1 MTHKFIFKEKKKE
14 LDIHKEEKS
23 KCRINNL
30 EDAGKVYKSWRTC
43 KYCGDSHKWGHR
55 FCPWHGKVCTKCGRL
70 NHRANMCR
78 IGYGIQVYFMHGI
91 EYTMIL
97 QDQNS
102 WEKFSMT
109 KQYEMTS
116 AEVLRCIGKFSKY
129 KGTDEI
135 PVIFRCKENSTKDY
149 GRQLMMEMSQMTN
162 AYVFE
167 TGPAHMDPSLL
178 KKIQQTYHKEKGSN
192 EEMKERKEKVAWN
205 TFGRP
210 IYYDDGTKEY
220 DDGTV
225 VGHDGKVKATRE
237 DKEKKVQRYLEFAK
251 EILPEENIQCIWDL
265 RSGKVWLHMLNE
277 MFGKHYKFSKK
288 LYIRITTTV

>member
-1 MTHKFIFKEKKKE
+1 
-14 LDIHKEEKS
+14 
-23 KCRINNL
+23 
-30 EDAGKVYKSWRTC
+30 
-43 KYCGDSHKWGHR
+43 
-55 FCPWHGKVCTKCGRL
+55 
-70 NHRANMCR
+70 
-78 IGYGIQVYFMHGI
+78 
-91 EYTMIL
+91 
-97 QDQNS
+97 
-102 WEKFSMT
+102 MT

-129 KGTDEI
+129 KGTDKI

-237 DKEKKVQRYLEFAK
+237 DKETKVQRYLEFAK

-265 RSGKVWLHMLNE
+265 RSGKVWLHMLNG
-277 MFGKHYKFSKK
+277 MFGQHYKFSKK
-288 LYIRITTTV
+288 VYKNYNNCMKILQANGISVQFMREKLSDALDGDEEAIMGTRLLPVDRTGNS